1 MTAAAHINNHRVV
14 FITGASSGIGYAA
27 ALAFAKSGANV
38 IVTARRVDRLAALET
53 SVQRLPSPHGA
64 VFALAADVRDAA
76 DVQLAVERG
85 IERFGHI
92 DVLVANAGVGQRG
105 AIVDSDWDDLETL
118 LRTNIDGVLH
128 SVRAVVPVMRKQGGG
143 GHIIIVSSV
152 VANMTAPYTACYSAS
167 KAFVSSLAK
176 SLRLELEDDQITV
189 TDMRVGRTATEF
201 NEKRLG
207 ASGYAARAPKLPV
220 MPAEKVGEAMVKAV
234 NKHQKTVVLR
244 FFDRLIIWANSLA
257 PNIIGRR
264 ALKQYRV

>member
-1 MTAAAHINNHRVV
+1 MTVVPHANNHRVV

-38 IVTARRVDRLAALET
+38 IVTARRIDRLATLET
-53 SVQRLPSPHGA
+53 AVQRLPSPHGA
-64 VFALAADVRDAA
+64 IFAVAADVRDAA
-76 DVQLAVERG
+76 DIQRAMTKGVEH
-85 IERFGHI
+85 FGHI

-105 AIVDSDWDDLETL
+105 AVVDSDWDDLETL

-128 SVRAVVPVMRKQGGG
+128 SVRAAVPVMRKQGG

-167 KAFVSSLAK
+167 KAFVSSLAN
-176 SLRLELEDDQITV
+176 SLRLELEGDQITV

-234 NKHQKTVVLR
+234 NKRQKTVVLR
-244 FFDRLIIWANSLA
+244 FFDRLIIWANSLL
-257 PNIIGRR
+257 PGIIGRR

>member
-1 MTAAAHINNHRVV
+1 MTVTPHTNNHQVV
-14 FITGASSGIGYAA
+14 LITGASSGIGYAA

-38 IVTARRVDRLAALET
+38 IATARRVDRLASLET
-53 SVQRLPSPHGA
+53 AVQRLPSPHGA
-64 VFALAADVRDAA
+64 IYAVALDVRDPN
-76 DVQLAVERG
+76 DMQLALQKG
-85 IERFGHI
+85 LERFGHI

-105 AIVDSDWDDLETL
+105 VVVDSDWDDLQTL

-128 SVRAVVPVMRKQGGG
+128 SIRAVVPVMRKQGNG

-152 VANMTAPYTACYSAS
+152 AANMTAPYTACYSAS
-167 KAFVSSLAK
+167 KAFVSSIAR
-176 SLRLELEDDQITV
+176 SLRLELEADHITV
-189 TDMRVGRTATEF
+189 TDMLVGRTATEF

-234 NKHQKTVVLR
+234 NKRQKTVILR
-244 FFDRLIIWANSLA
+244 FFDRLIIWANALV